1 MASGPTGLF
10 SGFRAA
16 QRVMQN
22 WVDESAFLWDESKVS
37 LCLAGALSP
46 RKGKNCARRKDG
58 RSGQREGTLFR
69 PASVCFCG
77 LILPAAASVT
87 RDAGGAGGCRESWG
101 WGRSPRSDTQPPTH
115 AGPPD
120 WGGRRQAPAH
130 CPRRAGHLEAGHL
143 EAGGV
148 DSDHSENSLKPGSL
162 LLRIRALGRGSE
174 APSDSPG
181 SGNPKTETSVTQTP
195 FSKPRIPLHH
205 SWRRSEE
212 LSKEAPGFLVD
223 GRVIYKG
230 FSSDRNRNTTSF
242 RD

>member
-1 MASGPTGLF
+1 MRVHFCGKSLRFPSASPGLSARGRERTAPGGRTGGPASGKEPCSARPLSASVGSSSPPRPVSPEMQGELV
-10 SGFRAA
+10 GVG
-16 QRVMQN
+16 RVG
-22 WVDESAFLWDESKVS
+22 VGGGRHART
-37 LCLAGALSP
+37 LSP
-46 RKGKNCARRKDG
+46 R
-58 RSGQREGTLFR
+58 L
-69 PASVCFCG
+69 
-77 LILPAAASVT
+77 
-87 RDAGGAGGCRESWG
+87 
-101 WGRSPRSDTQPPTH
+101 TQD
-115 AGPPD
+115 PPD
-120 WGGRRQAPAH
+120 WGGRRQTPAR
-130 CPRRAGHLEAGHL
+130 CPRRAGHL

-212 LSKEAPGFLVD
+212 LWKEAPGFLVD

-230 FSSDRNRNTTSF
+230 FSSDRNRKTTSF